1 MREMI
6 KMVVVLTVLSSFSG
20 TLLAAIHH
28 AMSERIDYQKLKF
41 VQGPAIREILEGSS
55 NDPLTDRFKLTD
67 NGVERSFYVGKFD
80 GEANAVAFETFGK
93 GYGGLIGVMTGINIT
108 EDKIIG
114 VRVTTHVETP
124 GVGSRAKSD
133 LSFVSQFND
142 QTLAE
147 SYKIKPEGGQVDAL
161 SGATF
166 TSRGV
171 SGALTDASDIYQR
184 LKPQIEEKL
193 KSAK

>member
-133 LSFVSQFND
+133 LSFISQFND

>member
-67 NGVERSFYVGKFD
+67 NGIERSFYVGKFD

-93 GYGGLIGVMTGINIT
+93 GYGGLIGVMTGFNIK

-114 VRVTTHVETP
+114 VRVTTHLETP
-124 GVGSRAKSD
+124 GVGARAKSD

-142 QTLAE
+142 QTLVD
-147 SYKIKPEGGQVDAL
+147 SYKIRADGGQVDAL
-161 SGATF
+161 SGATL
-166 TSRGV
+166 TSQGV

>member
-20 TLLAAIHH
+20 SLLAAIHH

-142 QTLAE
+142 QMLAE

-161 SGATF
+161 SGATL

>member
-93 GYGGLIGVMTGINIT
+93 GYGGLFRGVMGIKIT
-108 EDKIIG
+108 KKKKIG
-114 VRVTTHVETP
+114 VRGTTHVEKSR
-124 GVGSRAKSD
+124 VGSRAKTGF
-133 LSFVSQFND
+133 SFLFSF
-142 QTLAE
+142 
-147 SYKIKPEGGQVDAL
+147 
-161 SGATF
+161 
-166 TSRGV
+166 
-171 SGALTDASDIYQR
+171 
-184 LKPQIEEKL
+184 
-193 KSAK
+193 

>member
-20 TLLAAIHH
+20 SLLAAIHH

-67 NGVERSFYVGKFD
+67 NGIERSFYVGKFD
-80 GEANAVAFETFGK
+80 GEATAVTFETFGK
-93 GYGGLIGVMTGINIT
+93 GYAGTIGVMTGINIT

-142 QTLAE
+142 QMLAE

-161 SGATF
+161 SGATL